1 VSEPLVSDTVC
12 AFVLDD
18 EKQVGALICKVLA
31 ACGFAPRQFT
41 SPADFLAELAA
52 SPPELVLLDLSLG
65 QSDAI
70 EVIRNLENVKY
81 QGSVLLVSGRD
92 EATLNDITEIG
103 KRHGLLMLPPLKKPF
118 RPADLKLRLS
128 GAGASG
134 AEPKP
139 ILQPD
144 SNLPAKIMVELGDA
158 LRNKWLELW
167 YQPKINL
174 KSSAICGAEALIRA
188 RHPVH
193 GTVLPSNL
201 LPPAGD
207 PGYEPLTNFVIE
219 RAMADWCRFAE
230 QGVVVKLSINVPVS
244 MIRAPDFVSLVRS
257 SLPNNKEFCGLTIE
271 VTEDELIRDCELTR
285 EVATQLKLYNVD
297 ISIDDFGSGYAS
309 LSRLNDLPFAEL
321 KIDRR
326 FVDGCASNPLKHGLC
341 HSVVDL
347 AHRFGATVCAEG
359 VESAQD
365 LRALIAMNC
374 DQAQGFLF
382 ARPMSAVRFAS
393 DTLLRAT
400 TGSLRQHLSKAVR
413 RQAPGRG

>member
-1 VSEPLVSDTVC
+1 VESLTSDTGC

-18 EKQVGALICKVLA
+18 EKRVGALICQVLA
-31 ACGFAPRQFT
+31 ACGFLPRQFT
-41 SPADFLAELAA
+41 SPTAFLAELAA

-70 EVIRNLENVKY
+70 EVMRDLEELKY
-81 QGSVLLVSGRD
+81 QGRVLLVSGRD
-92 EATLNDITEIG
+92 ETTLNDITAIG
-103 KRHGLLMLPPLKKPF
+103 RRHGLVMLSPLKKPF

-128 GAGASG
+128 GAAAVT
-134 AEPKP
+134 AESKP

-144 SNLPAKIMVELGDA
+144 SNLPAKILVELGEA
-158 LRNKWLELW
+158 IRNKWLELW

-174 KSSAICGAEALIRA
+174 KSSAICGAEALTRA
-188 RHPVH
+188 KHPVY
-193 GTVLPSNL
+193 GTVLPANL

-207 PGYEPLTNFVIE
+207 PGYEPLTEFVIE
-219 RAMADWCRFAE
+219 QAMADWCRFAE
-230 QGVVVKLSINVPVS
+230 QGLVVKLSINVPVS
-244 MIRAPDFVSLVRS
+244 MICGPDFVALIRS
-257 SLPNNKEFCGLTIE
+257 SLPHSRDFCGLTVE

-326 FVDGCASNPLKHGLC
+326 FVADCASNPRKYGLC
-341 HSVVDL
+341 QSVVEL
-347 AHRFGATVCAEG
+347 AHRFGAMVCAEG

-365 LRALIAMNC
+365 LRALMAMNC
-374 DQAQGFLF
+374 DQAQGFFF
-382 ARPMSAVRFAS
+382 ARPMTAVRFAS
-393 DTLLRAT
+393 DSLLRAM
-400 TGSLRQHLSKAVR
+400 TGSLRKNPGKASIR
-413 RQAPGRG
+413 RPPGPA